1 MESPYGETPTQKTSW
16 QRRESLA
23 TTLVFLGLAA
33 VVVAIIVGIF
43 FAFQAAKVYSKEQT
57 GKAKLAEARFS
68 KQVQLE
74 QAKANLE
81 SQKLN
86 SKAEVERA
94 RGAAQAIE
102 IESGKLT
109 ENYIRY
115 LWVQQQDNLND
126 KTVVYIPT
134 EAGLPITES
143 GRVRE

>member
-1 MESPYGETPTQKTSW
+1 MG
-16 QRRESLA
+16 
-23 TTLVFLGLAA
+23 TLIGVIAWL
-33 VVVAIIVGIF
+33 VGI
-43 FAFQAAKVYSKEQT
+43 AATVGIIIALMFGWQNFKVYANEQS
-57 GKAKLAEARFS
+57 GKATLAESTYS

-86 SKAEVERA
+86 SQAEVERA
-94 RGAAQAIE
+94 KGAAQAIE

-115 LWVQQQDNLND
+115 LWVQQQENLND
-126 KTVVYIPT
+126 KTVIYIPT

-143 GRVRE
+143 GRVTK